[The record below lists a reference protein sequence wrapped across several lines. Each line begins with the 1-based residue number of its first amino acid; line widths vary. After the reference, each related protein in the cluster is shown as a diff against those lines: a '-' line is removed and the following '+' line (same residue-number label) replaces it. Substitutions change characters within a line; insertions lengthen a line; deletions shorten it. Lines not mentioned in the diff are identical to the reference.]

1 MLRRML
7 AIILGVTAVAM
18 LNALVSPDASDAIS
32 RRRIQGAAVAES
44 FAERISPATEFGVNQ
59 SGTQTGSES
68 ISPFEMARVI
78 INVRR
83 TRVDVSL
90 KETWQKLGIEPGSF
104 EECGSDCKARIYRHE
119 LSSQRGPEVVV
130 KLTRFFDS
138 CRYLVFARNEDG
150 RRWKFLGHVDHAFN
164 KYEMARHR
172 IAPADGRPF
181 LVIRGQEGSGSGFAL
196 YAETWYDVSERG
208 VNAVLSYPSDGHTN
222 PWPAGLARS
231 FQATQ
236 TSGAG
241 RTTIQYTVSYD
252 TAGYDNDNLK
262 LEFINRHRAS
272 YNWDSQSKRFV
283 FDAKQ
288 SNISEAEIAAIAN
301 IQSDDE
307 PKAGTKIGETTFYS
321 SSEAGSF
328 LGGGYEVFLKYNTAR
343 LMTIAK
349 GRETK
354 AKAWLRQFLTECR
367 DTDERKALLIALGK

>member
-1 MLRRML
+1 ML

-32 RRRIQGAAVAES
+32 RQSQQRTVPKS
-44 FAERISPATEFGVNQ
+44 FARPQSSSADSAINQLPAQGSSEF
-59 SGTQTGSES
+59 
-68 ISPFEMARVI
+68 ISPFELARS
-78 INVRR
+78 INDVRR
-83 TRVDVSL
+83 KQADLHL

-138 CRYLVFARNEDG
+138 CRYLVFARNEDD
-150 RRWKFLGHVDHAFN
+150 RRWKFLGHVDHDFN

-172 IAPADGRPF
+172 IASANGRPF

-196 YAETWYDVSERG
+196 YAETWYDVSEQA
-208 VNAVLSYPSDGHTN
+208 VKPVLSYPSDGHTN

-236 TSGAG
+236 TFGAG
-241 RTTIQYTVSYD
+241 RRTIQYTVSYD

-301 IQSDDE
+301 VQSDDE

-321 SSEAGSF
+321 SSQAGSF

-354 AKAWLRQFLTECR
+354 AKAWLRQFLNECR
-367 DTDERKALLIALGK
+367 DTEEKKALLIALGK